1 MALVGAVWTRPTTVQ
16 TVFLLKQQSNNC
28 CCANHVKHLYPG
40 HRVFSTQLTT
50 ALPKISRPV
59 LLPFLHPSRAHPQ
72 PVLLR
77 RSKSTLAAAAAA
89 SNAAVSVDL
98 ETPQRSRYSKAP
110 QSSPVTTATIPP
122 STKRGPGRPRK
133 AKSAIDQKERNIA
146 TLSHQTSTCTSTND
160 GTEIDLATTPPRQGS
175 TYQEVGVTGI
185 NGAVVGLEPA
195 PFPESVLTPLT
206 VDLVATLDDNNNN
219 NKKQNHSRSSLS
231 SYSHNDLESFES
243 IEHNN
248 PNSSVFHG
256 TRFEYQTQEILRK
269 QLGIYTHRSAGHSD
283 EGVDLRGK
291 WFLPLSASP
300 KPEDWVRHLNVIVQ
314 CKKMTSKVGPRFVR
328 ELQGTLSYESQPTIA
343 ILAVSSD
350 FTKQA
355 LTPCIRSV
363 WPMALAVIDVDRQEC
378 RKLMWNQA
386 AERIMHGLQ
395 IGSFRSAPDAE
406 DRPVLCFEGRVLERL
421 PGPWRPSERMNDKK
435 EPKSDNIEKALET
448 VDTEKNTKTEDE
460 PGDKYNFDRTLN
472 YPAYTTEAVSD
483 DPCSTDDYASSMDE
497 WAEEALAEYEL
508 ENKVDS
514 DLGSMTE
521 EYAEYIRTLSM
532 VDQLLHEAESD
543 QEYSTE
549 DWAWVDRSGTA
560 SAMKILH
567 PIDLSSLVQ
576 PYTQTSIINCK

>member
-1 MALVGAVWTRPTTVQ
+1 M
-16 TVFLLKQQSNNC
+16 
-28 CCANHVKHLYPG
+28 
-40 HRVFSTQLTT
+40 
-50 ALPKISRPV
+50 
-59 LLPFLHPSRAHPQ
+59 
-72 PVLLR
+72 
-77 RSKSTLAAAAAA
+77 
-89 SNAAVSVDL
+89 
-98 ETPQRSRYSKAP
+98 
-110 QSSPVTTATIPP
+110 
-122 STKRGPGRPRK
+122 
-133 AKSAIDQKERNIA
+133 ERNIA
-146 TLSHQTSTCTSTND
+146 TLSHQTSTCTRAND
-160 GTEIDLATTPPRQGS
+160 GVEIDLATTPPRQGS
-175 TYQEVGVTGI
+175 TYQEVGVT
-185 NGAVVGLEPA
+185 
-195 PFPESVLTPLT
+195 
-206 VDLVATLDDNNNN
+206 
-219 NKKQNHSRSSLS
+219 
-231 SYSHNDLESFES
+231 
-243 IEHNN
+243 EHNN

-421 PGPWRPSERMNDKK
+421 PGPWRPSERMYVKK
-435 EPKSDNIEKALET
+435 EPKSDDIEKAPEET
-448 VDTEKNTKTEDE
+448 VDTEKNTRIEDE
-460 PGDKYNFDRTLN
+460 QGDKHNFDRTLN

-508 ENKVDS
+508 ENKVES